1 MNPLENQR
9 AADVPAGVYQDL
21 EERLMANIIK
31 HCRDYNQPIATD
43 VWLLRKMAEIGKLNQ
58 ENIKIIAQSTG
69 LSQTAMER
77 MLNDAA
83 EQAVAEMEPA
93 MQRAVRRGLL
103 PVAEPVEKSR
113 NVKQALSTMQK
124 QAKDTLN
131 LCNTTMLYKASE
143 AYKQFVYNV
152 TSKSREIV
160 NKPDFLDILNKNAT
174 AAMIGAESRQQ
185 AMKKCISEFN
195 DRGIP
200 AFVDKRG
207 REWTPEAYVNMA
219 MRSTS
224 NTMAAEAQM
233 ARADDYGIDLIEV
246 DSHSGARPK
255 CAKDQGK
262 IFDRSNKSTKY
273 LHWNTSSYGEPD
285 GLLGINCGHHI
296 YPYVEG
302 VSIRRHFPTEDMDA
316 NDKLYRETQK
326 QRALERDVRKQKREC
341 MLYDQIGDDE
351 AFADASVKLKSKEAK
366 LKAYV
371 NGNPDLHRRKDRE
384 QVVGFDKGV
393 SSKAVAANKK
403 TQKEF
408 TGDSINVR
416 SQQWER
422 NRTGQRVIR
431 KSKTVEKVQNV
442 QNASTL
448 DEVNTIASKKLG
460 LKVDFSNCT
469 LEYAKEQVTW
479 YEKLKIEYNQRM
491 NVTQFGT
498 SGIFG
503 KDAVAETFISPD
515 YKYATITVSG
525 KNAKPSTLDKLH
537 SYNVVVDEKN
547 ANISDLTHEFA
558 HTITASKGGDEGF
571 WKEIKSIKNRYN
583 RELTKI
589 EKANIVDKTLSYEES
604 IDKKK
609 EIFISEYANKSVDEF
624 MAEAFSEAKLSSNPS
639 PYSKQVLD
647 VVNKYFKKES
657 VEKIIDNDIIKP
669 DKMISGHEGAPKK
682 ADPGM
687 IIDHIGENSQTE
699 TRTFYGESGY
709 KKKDIT
715 NHDHGFP
722 KKHPYGKNG
731 EHAHDYEWDAEG
743 KLKNRTTREITDDER
758 KENSDIL

>member
-83 EQAVAEMEPA
+83 EQAVAEMEPS

-143 AYKQFVYNV
+143 AYKQFVHNV
-152 TSKSREIV
+152 ASKSREIA

-195 DRGIP
+195 DHGIP

-273 LHWNTSSYGEPD
+273 PHWNTSSYGEPD

-393 SSKAVAANKK
+393 SSKAVAANKAYTK
-403 TQKEF
+403 AQNTDTIPIK
-408 TGDSINVR
+408 DI
-416 SQQWER
+416 
-422 NRTGQRVIR
+422 VIR
-431 KSKTVEKVQNV
+431 KSVGSKARNYQVVDKSTGIEYEFAPGTRIQDSEVFAGNGTRHPLHEGVAEGLTAQYGGTPAKWQHAKGYGVLVDPDTEEERSAEVHWFQEETVGKVGFKV
-442 QNASTL
+442 KEWL
-448 DEVNTIASKKLG
+448 DEG
-460 LKVDFSNCT
+460 
-469 LEYAKEQVTW
+469 
-479 YEKLKIEYNQRM
+479 
-491 NVTQFGT
+491 
-498 SGIFG
+498 
-503 KDAVAETFISPD
+503 
-515 YKYATITVSG
+515 
-525 KNAKPSTLDKLH
+525 
-537 SYNVVVDEKN
+537 
-547 ANISDLTHEFA
+547 
-558 HTITASKGGDEGF
+558 
-571 WKEIKSIKNRYN
+571 
-583 RELTKI
+583 
-589 EKANIVDKTLSYEES
+589 
-604 IDKKK
+604 
-609 EIFISEYANKSVDEF
+609 
-624 MAEAFSEAKLSSNPS
+624 
-639 PYSKQVLD
+639 
-647 VVNKYFKKES
+647 
-657 VEKIIDNDIIKP
+657 
-669 DKMISGHEGAPKK
+669 
-682 ADPGM
+682 
-687 IIDHIGENSQTE
+687 
-699 TRTFYGESGY
+699 
-709 KKKDIT
+709 
-715 NHDHGFP
+715 
-722 KKHPYGKNG
+722 
-731 EHAHDYEWDAEG
+731 
-743 KLKNRTTREITDDER
+743 
-758 KENSDIL
+758 